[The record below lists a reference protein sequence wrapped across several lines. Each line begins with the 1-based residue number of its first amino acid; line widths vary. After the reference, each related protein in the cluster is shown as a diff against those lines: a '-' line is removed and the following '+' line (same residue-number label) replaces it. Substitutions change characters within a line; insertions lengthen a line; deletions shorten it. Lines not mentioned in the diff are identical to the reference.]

1 MIAQDASGGSTGGGS
16 ARDRRSNV
24 TLREL
29 LDEMIELA
37 RHLTRNS
44 ATMVPAELDYARE
57 RMEWLAG
64 EIWDVATRT
73 ANAG

>member
-1 MIAQDASGGSTGGGS
+1 MTS
-16 ARDRRSNV
+16 ARGPAAMGPGDERRKHL

-37 RHLTRNS
+37 RHLVNTRS
-44 ATMVPAELDYARE
+44 SLSHTELEYARE

-64 EIWDVATRT
+64 EIWEQAARGGRLD
-73 ANAG
+73 

>member
-1 MIAQDASGGSTGGGS
+1 MSTPPGFSPSGPG
-16 ARDRRSNV
+16 DERRRNL

-37 RHLTRNS
+37 RHLANTADRLN
-44 ATMVPAELDYARE
+44 PAELEYARA

-64 EIWDVATRT
+64 EIWEQAARGLRD
-73 ANAG
+73 G

>member
-1 MIAQDASGGSTGGGS
+1 MTTPPGFSPSGPG
-16 ARDRRSNV
+16 DERRRNL

-37 RHLTRNS
+37 RHLVNS
-44 ATMVPAELDYARE
+44 ANRLNRAELEYARE

-64 EIWDVATRT
+64 EIWEQAARGVRND
-73 ANAG
+73 

>member
-1 MIAQDASGGSTGGGS
+1 MTSPQGPPAAGPGDE
-16 ARDRRSNV
+16 RRKNL

-37 RHLTRNS
+37 RHLVNTRDRLNR
-44 ATMVPAELDYARE
+44 AELEYARE

-64 EIWDVATRT
+64 EIWEQASRGGHLD
-73 ANAG
+73 